1 MQTNVSFRQRVIK
14 DYKRNKYLLLMLV
27 PILAYYLVFHYAPMY
42 GALIAF
48 KDYSPRLGVMGSRW
62 VGFKNFENF
71 FNSAQFGRILPNTI
85 KLSLYQILFGF
96 PAPLLLALVLNE
108 VRRPAFKR
116 TVQTISYMPHF
127 ISVMVLC
134 GMLVDFCSTNGILTN
149 LVSTLSGTQSKNL
162 LLRPELFRTIYVASG
177 IWQEVGFGSI
187 VYLSALSGIDEQ
199 LYEAATIDGA
209 SRGRQLWHVTLPGV
223 LPTVT
228 VMFLLRIGRMMNVGY
243 EKVLLL
249 YNASTYETAEIISTY
264 VYKRGMLDM
273 DYSLG
278 AAVDLFNS
286 AINLVLL
293 FSFNWLSKKLTENGL
308 F

>member
-1 MQTNVSFRQRVIK
+1 K
-14 DYKRNKYLLLMLV
+14 DYKRNKHLLLMLV
-27 PILAYYLVFHYAPMY
+27 PILAYYLLFHYGPMY

-48 KDYSPRLGVMGSRW
+48 KDYSPRLGVWGSRW
-62 VGFKNFENF
+62 VGLKNFTMF
-71 FNSAQFGRILPNTI
+71 FKSAQFGRVVPNTVM
-85 KLSLYQILFGF
+85 LSMYQIVFGF
-96 PAPLLLALVLNE
+96 PAPLLLALLLNE

-134 GMLVDFCSTNGILTN
+134 GMLVDFCSTNGVLTN
-149 LVSTLSGTQSKNL
+149 LVSIFSGIKSKNL
-162 LLRPELFRTIYVASG
+162 LLRQELFRTIYVASG

-187 VYLSALSGIDEQ
+187 VYLSALSCIDEQ

-223 LPTVT
+223 LPVVT

-249 YNASTYETAEIISTY
+249 YNPSTYQTAEIISTY
-264 VYKRGMLDM
+264 VYKRGLLDM